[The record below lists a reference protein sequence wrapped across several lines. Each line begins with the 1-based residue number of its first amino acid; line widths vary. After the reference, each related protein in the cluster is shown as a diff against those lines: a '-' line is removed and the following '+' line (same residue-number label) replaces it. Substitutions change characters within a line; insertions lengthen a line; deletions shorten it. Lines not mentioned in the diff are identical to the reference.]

1 MSRTS
6 RYRFVHTNVD
16 RYVGQFWLVGTNEDA
31 ISHTW
36 VDTLLTKD
44 MWRDALT
51 EVDARLPRQLG
62 VWENNELTMEV
73 DNLVG
78 HDLVVKLDD
87 SYLGIGDNFW
97 HFGKDYSTEAELRAK
112 MDEAYKNNEFD
123 GRRALVLEMVKPKPD
138 LGVHSL
144 DIITMRTPDDDVK
157 VISVLL
163 LADCTT
169 SSSHS
174 TRAGYTIDIETE
186 TVVAPAGWYSPYFA
200 TMNTPLIGHKY
211 EGVRKAA
218 QSAIRAHKA
227 IKYVSCLSYA
237 CHLCLYHTLCLI
249 CSLLRYTRYHDH

>member
-1 MSRTS
+1 MLP
-6 RYRFVHTNVD
+6 
-16 RYVGQFWLVGTNEDA
+16 RYVGQYWLVGTHTDA

-44 MWRDALT
+44 MWREALT
-51 EVDARLPRQLG
+51 EVDARLPRQLA
-62 VWENNELTMEV
+62 VWENNGLKDV
-73 DNLVG
+73 AKDLIG

-97 HFGKDYSTEAELRAK
+97 HFGKDYSTEAEFQAK
-112 MDEAYKNNEFD
+112 MSEAYVGNEFD
-123 GRRALVLEMVKPKPD
+123 GRRALVLEMVKPKTD

-163 LADCTT
+163 WADCTT

-174 TRAGYTIDIETE
+174 TQAGYTIDIETE

-200 TMNTPLIGHKY
+200 TMKTPLIGRKY
-211 EGVRKAA
+211 HGVRKAA
-218 QSAIRAHKA
+218 QSAIAAHKA
-227 IKYVSCLSYA
+227 IKCGPNPRPQR
-237 CHLCLYHTLCLI
+237 H
-249 CSLLRYTRYHDH
+249 